1 MTTPGLNLTDF
12 RTTFPEFSA
21 VSDALINTF
30 LALINNGYQ
39 FITNNVTSATTLNV
53 YYWLVAHFVATAT
66 IPVTGA
72 IAGAAGSYLPS
83 STTASKLSVSFQ
95 AVQGLS
101 MDQVY
106 MNSTRY
112 GEVFWTMSK
121 QLYVQNFY
129 LNQWSCW

>member
-1 MTTPGLNLTDF
+1 MPGLQLAQF
-12 RTTFPEFSA
+12 RTLFPEFSA
-21 VSDALINTF
+21 VSDALVQTF
-30 LALINNGYQ
+30 LDLINNGYN
-39 FITNNVTSATTLNV
+39 FINNSVTNTTILNI
-53 YYWLVAHFVATAT
+53 YYWLSAHFVATAT

-101 MDQVY
+101 MDQVF

-112 GEVFWTMSK
+112 GEVFWTMAK
-121 QLYVQNFY
+121 QQYIQNFY
-129 LNQWSCW
+129 LSGGCW